1 MKNFLK
7 SEGAEHNMRVE
18 FSGSLMSKGHP
29 LGSVV
34 PTSLSWL
41 PLGKSLLQVTV
52 KQPGYVKLGTYT
64 IRERKERKKKTKASL
79 KSEGILQAEEL

>member
-29 LGSVV
+29 CRSALGSVV

-64 IRERKERKKKTKASL
+64 IRERKERKKKNQSEL
-79 KSEGILQAEEL
+79 KK